1 MQRLSRW
8 VLLAALVSFAVPA
21 QSATREFLC
30 GFTGFDYVLPAVPGG
45 PGIPT
50 PFLALNDEYCA
61 VGFITSMSPL
71 LAGVTNAADEH
82 TFHLSEAMASSIY
95 WDGFVLE
102 VTFAPHARFRIYE
115 DVNHNAAYG
124 VNPVN
129 ATAPST
135 FTDGTL
141 ILGADI
147 TNLVLVYDYTQNQGN
162 FDCSAAL
169 DEGSQLGV
177 VPVPQRAGWVM
188 SGTAGRPNNTIPD
201 GYVNQLSGEV
211 QIPTVVPAAHRS
223 WGSLKDLYRR

>member
-1 MQRLSRW
+1 MKRLSRW
-8 VLLAALVSFAVPA
+8 VLLSALVLVAAPA
-21 QSATREFLC
+21 RSATYEFLC

-45 PGIPT
+45 GGIPT
-50 PFLALNDEYCA
+50 PFLALNDEYCG

-82 TFHLSEAMASSIY
+82 TFHLSEAMVSTVY
-95 WDGFVLE
+95 WDGVVLE
-102 VTFAPHARFRIYE
+102 VTFSPHARFRIYE
-115 DVNHNAAYG
+115 DVNHNAVYG

-135 FTDGTL
+135 
-141 ILGADI
+141 
-147 TNLVLVYDYTQNQGN
+147 NLVLVYDYSQNQGN
-162 FDCSAAL
+162 FQCSAAL

-177 VPVPQRAGWVM
+177 IPVPSRAGWVL
-188 SGTAGRPNNTIPD
+188 SGTAGRPNNTIPE

-211 QIPTVVPAAHRS
+211 QIPPVTPAAHRS

>member
-1 MQRLSRW
+1 MKRLQRLI
-8 VLLAALVSFAVPA
+8 LLAVLALFAVPA

-30 GFTGFDYVLPAVPGG
+30 GFTGFDYVVPAVPGG
-45 PGIPT
+45 GAIPT

-61 VGFITSMSPL
+61 VGFATSFSPL
-71 LAGVTNAADEH
+71 LASVTNPADEH
-82 TFHLSEAMASSIY
+82 TFHLSEAMASSVY
-95 WDGFVLE
+95 WDGSVLE
-102 VTFAPHARFRIYE
+102 VIFAPHARFRLYE
-115 DVNHNAAYG
+115 DANHNATYG

-129 ATAPST
+129 ATSPST

-169 DEGSQLGV
+169 DEGSQLGAI
-177 VPVPQRAGWVM
+177 PVAQRSGWVM

-211 QIPTVVPAAHRS
+211 QIPSVVPAAHRT
-223 WGSLKDLYRR
+223 WGSLKNLYR